1 MIKDSVN
8 KDGDKDL
15 NFCSLTVKDGWV
27 DQFKG
32 IVETLID
39 QLTNARGVKDVYKR
53 VKFVADKVDIK
64 NELGTLEQYRN
75 QFRDCLSA
83 DQL

>member
-1 MIKDSVN
+1 MINDAVN
-8 KDGDKDL
+8 KDGDKVL
-15 NFCSLTVKDGWV
+15 NLHSLTVKDGWV

-32 IVETLID
+32 TVETLID
-39 QLTNARGVKDVYKR
+39 QLTNACGVKDVYKR
-53 VKFVADKVDIK
+53 VKFGADKSDIK
-64 NELGTLEQYRN
+64 NELDTRERYRN